1 MTRVPAG
8 SRPRCWG
15 QISSPRTTARRQ
27 GWPYEVGKP
36 QGRSATPRRPRRR
49 RRAWRTRAPRRCA
62 RAGFRRAESS
72 GSSCCPAAG
81 ARNTPRHRIGGSWVL
96 RSNDRSASE
105 RGHARPGHRGLWLG
119 DASILLHNEGPTFSW
134 ACLRGSGMAW
144 GLSRICLIR
153 THVLSWSAGNP
164 LPGRC
169 HDHRP
174 SSMLR
179 RSLSWTST
187 CRRMALLASRTA
199 RRRLAARFTTGSW
212 PPCFWQTGAPLIDQ
226 HQHRTPWWFRDW
238 QRRWS
243 GGRPGYGT
251 VSSLSPRCGTVGRM
265 STRGRH
271 GLRPSLLPAVP
282 SHQLVHRGP
291 QLREGCLA
299 LRTEELGHLVQLLL
313 GWVDPALPRQ
323 LPQPGLRVPRRTR
336 PAPNPWRG
344 GVRRTQWPPQT
355 PRRRSPRHVTWRRR
369 AGLAWPPPDRI
380 RTRDV
385 VQQRRGQ
392 DAAIHLGGGHP
403 ISSGP
408 R

>member
-1 MTRVPAG
+1 MIGAPRNGDTPGLDTGG
-8 SRPRCWG
+8 SGWAPHR
-15 QISSPRTTARRQ
+15 SSCT
-27 GWPYEVGKP
+27 
-36 QGRSATPRRPRRR
+36 
-49 RRAWRTRAPRRCA
+49 TRA
-62 RAGFRRAESS
+62 
-72 GSSCCPAAG
+72 
-81 ARNTPRHRIGGSWVL
+81 
-96 RSNDRSASE
+96 
-105 RGHARPGHRGLWLG
+105 RP
-119 DASILLHNEGPTFSW
+119 FSW

-164 LPGRC
+164 LPERC

-226 HQHRTPWWFRDW
+226 HQHRTPWWFRDR

-291 QLREGCLA
+291 QLRQARRVRKC
-299 LRTEELGHLVQLLL
+299 VQAARRYS
-313 GWVDPALPRQ
+313 WRRP
-323 LPQPGLRVPRRTR
+323 PRRSRRCTR
-336 PAPNPWRG
+336 
-344 GVRRTQWPPQT
+344 VRRS
-355 PRRRSPRHVTWRRR
+355 SPMWVSPV
-369 AGLAWPPPDRI
+369 AGS
-380 RTRDV
+380 
-385 VQQRRGQ
+385 
-392 DAAIHLGGGHP
+392 GGCSP
-403 ISSGP
+403 SARCARWALSCWT
-408 R
+408 